1 LTVTRVLDDAAHL
14 RRAIALAEESE
25 ARGARPFGAVV
36 VQASGMVVAEA
47 ASVDALD
54 PRDWTAHS
62 EMTALRKASAILR
75 WAELAD
81 CTLYASSEP
90 CPMCASAAY
99 WCNMARVVFGASE
112 ASMRALRGGHAR
124 AAGIEIP
131 ARKILAAAP
140 RPIEVV
146 GPLLEDE
153 ALAAHR
159 RFWAHAPQ
167 SV

>member
-1 LTVTRVLDDAAHL
+1 MSADRSPDDATHL
-14 RRAIALAEESE
+14 RRAIMLAEEAE

-36 VQASGMVVAEA
+36 VRAGGTVVAEA
-47 ASVDALD
+47 ASVAALD

-62 EMTALRKASAILR
+62 EMSALRRASAALT
-75 WAELAD
+75 WDELSD

-99 WCNMARVVFGASE
+99 WCNMARVVFGAAE
-112 ASMRALRGGHAR
+112 PSMRALRGGHAR
-124 AAGIEIP
+124 AAGIEI
-131 ARKILAAAP
+131 AAKTILAAAP
-140 RPIEVV
+140 RPIEVI
-146 GPLLEDE
+146 GPLLEEE

-159 RFWAHAPQ
+159 RFWASAPQ

>member
-1 LTVTRVLDDAAHL
+1 LTVTQPLDDAAHL

-36 VQASGMVVAEA
+36 VRANGVVVAEA
-47 ASVDALD
+47 GSVDALD

-62 EMTALRKASAILR
+62 EMTALRQASAILR

-99 WCNMARVVFGASE
+99 WCNMARLVFGAAE
-112 ASMRALRGGHAR
+112 TSMRVLRGGHAR

-131 ARKILAAAP
+131 ARQILAAAP
-140 RPIEVV
+140 RPIEIV
-146 GPLLEDE
+146 GPLLENE

-159 RFWAHAPQ
+159 RFWAQAPR

>member
-1 LTVTRVLDDAAHL
+1 MAAQPLDDATHL

-25 ARGARPFGAVV
+25 TRGARPFGAVV
-36 VQASGMVVAEA
+36 VRASGVVVAEA
-47 ASVDALD
+47 ASVDPLE

-62 EMTALRKASAILR
+62 EMTALRKASAVLR
-75 WAELAD
+75 WEELAD

-90 CPMCASAAY
+90 CPMCAGAAY
-99 WCNMARVVFGASE
+99 WCNMGRVVFGAAE
-112 ASMRALRGGHAR
+112 TSMRRLRGGHAR

-131 ARKILAAAP
+131 ARTILAAAP

-159 RFWAHAPQ
+159 RFWAQAPR